1 MKYIKLYSTKIN
13 YSSVSITREGINSR
27 VGGNFPQNL
36 INREISINGE
46 VGNFPQVP
54 NRVYRKKMNKLH
66 VLKSSPINYNIK
78 LQLILKNIFNRIII
92 MFSLVGSSLLIIKNI
107 NIRQKQPFADVPQN
121 KCF

>member
-1 MKYIKLYSTKIN
+1 MKYIKLYSTN
-13 YSSVSITREGINSR
+13 YSSVPITREGINSR

-54 NRVYRKKMNKLH
+54 NKVYRKKMNKLH
-66 VLKSSPINYNIK
+66 VLKSSPINYNNK
-78 LQLILKNIFNRIII
+78 LQLILENIFNRIII
-92 MFSLVGSSLLIIKNI
+92 MLFSLVGSSLLIIMNI